1 MREIDGRGTVTSK
14 TKEIILRALQKE
26 RGDDPERAERSFGD
40 TDLTVQHGQS
50 GKTRQQILDEYRKN
64 RKEIDIAM
72 AEVRAL

>member
-1 MREIDGRGTVTSK
+1 MTRK

-26 RGDDPERAERSFGD
+26 RGDDLERAEREFKGV
-40 TDLTVQHGQS
+40 DLSEEHGH